1 MATPGYPQQP
11 MMGGPMQPM
20 HGGPMP
26 PMGMPP
32 QQMRRGAPKV
42 VPVIVSAGLAVGV
55 FCGLLFGVGTG
66 KDTQAATSKDK
77 SKKDGSATKED
88 MTAPEGLGATA
99 ALPPPPKAGSG
110 SAMGSGSAAT
120 IVASGSGSGSAVK
133 AEPTIKTVK
142 LIVLVKPENAAKDVK
157 ITIDGKDITGD
168 TAELPAEQ
176 KTAKIS
182 LHANGFHSLD
192 KTIDLSG
199 DETKV
204 ELEMRPRGSGGGTD
218 SGGSPG
224 FGGAS
229 HTGNAVPKAPPGP
242 PPPPPKKKGGNSGG
256 GVIDI

>member
-20 HGGPMP
+20 HGGPMQ
-26 PMGMPP
+26 MQMPP

-66 KDTQAATSKDK
+66 KDDAHAATSK

-99 ALPPPPKAGSG
+99 ALPPPPKVGSG
-110 SAMGSGSAAT
+110 SAMGSGSAA
-120 IVASGSGSGSAVK
+120 IVAATGSGSAAK

-157 ITIDGKDITGD
+157 ITVDGKDITGD

-204 ELEMRPRGSGGGTD
+204 ELEMRARGAGGGTD
-218 SGGSPG
+218 SGSPG

-242 PPPPPKKKGGNSGG
+242 PPPPKKKGGNSGG